1 MDPAEAIEA
10 GRRILD
16 LVMVP
21 AGFVFEL
28 GTEGKGSG
36 GHCASASYRKGNRTL
51 SFSYR
56 WALGEVEYRL
66 GEARLDHDS
75 YMRSLSVYRESEY
88 CRFPRDVPL
97 AGFEALRYDLERYCQ
112 DFLTGPG
119 EEFTGLA
126 KALKAN
132 PGFGRGL
139 GALDTIA
146 CSANPYAS
154 PLAATLST
162 RQARPTGTL
171 ILAVILMLFGL
182 ALGFSEIVLFAR
194 LGPSL
199 PLTAYLNMGLIGVA
213 AIAASVGLLSGERWG
228 WWLAVAFCFVGF
240 ASFTLLPIVRRGRSE
255 LTVWTFV
262 KGAIF
267 FVIWLYRQRRKTCA
281 CYGQNGAWPWRV
293 QVGLFLLVV
302 AAILGLGIW

>member
-1 MDPAEAIEA
+1 M
-10 GRRILD
+10 
-16 LVMVP
+16 MVP
-21 AGFVFEL
+21 AGFVFEP
-28 GTEGKGSG
+28 GTAGKGSG
-36 GHCASASYRKGNRTL
+36 GHFASASYRKGDRTL

-56 WALGEVEYRL
+56 WALGEVEYSL

-88 CRFPRDVPL
+88 CRFPHDVPL

-132 PGFGRGL
+132 PGLGRGL
-139 GALDTIA
+139 GALDTFA

-154 PLAATLST
+154 PLAAPLST
-162 RQARPTGTL
+162 RQVRPTGTL
-171 ILAVILMLFGL
+171 VLAFILMLFGL
-182 ALGFSEIVLFAR
+182 ALGSGGIVRLMT

-199 PLTAYLNMGLIGVA
+199 EPIAYLKHVHMGLIAVA

-255 LTVWTFV
+255 LTVRTFV

-267 FVIWLYRQRRKTCA
+267 FVIWLYLQRRKTCA
-281 CYGQNGAWPWRV
+281 CYGQNGAWPWRA
-293 QVGLFLLVV
+293 QVGLFLLAV